1 MSPPV
6 LRMPDFS
13 NRFVLQTNASSV
25 AIGAVFSQEIYGTR
39 QLVGYASRALS
50 PAEKKASTVYELECL
65 EVVFGMDKFLQ
76 YLEHN

>member
-13 NRFVLQTNASSV
+13 NRFVLQTYASSV
-25 AIGAVFSQEIYGTR
+25 AIGAVLSQEIYGTR
-39 QLVGYASRALS
+39 QPVAFASMALS

-65 EVVFGMDKFLQ
+65 EVVFGMDKFRQ